1 MTIIIF
7 IFILFVLILVHEF
20 GHFIVAKKSGIRV
33 DEFGI
38 GFPPKAATLFKKNGT
53 EYTINWLPFGGFVKI
68 YGENYEDLEEGQKL
82 SKDSFT
88 AKSKWTQVFVLVAG
102 VLMNFLLAWLLIS
115 FSFLSG
121 VPASTSSGVNVK
133 DPVLTVISVDKDSV
147 AQLAGLQ
154 VGDKILSVTDD
165 GVVSSLPTP
174 EVFQSIV
181 RSNTNTDISLRV
193 IHENKEI
200 DLVVTPTKSAD
211 KDFPSIGISMDFIG
225 IEKIPLNRAFIEGF
239 KSSVSF
245 AKSIVVGFFG
255 IFTGSTDLSTLSGPV
270 GIAGVVGQ
278 ASKTGFTE
286 LMLLTAIISLNL
298 AVLNLI
304 PFPALD
310 GGRIVFVG
318 IEALMGKP
326 IPVKIFSIINTVGFF
341 LLIGLMILV
350 SVRDVLNLF

>member
-255 IFTGSTDLSTLSGPV
+255 IFTGSTDLSTLSE
-270 GIAGVVGQ
+270 I
-278 ASKTGFTE
+278 
-286 LMLLTAIISLNL
+286 
-298 AVLNLI
+298 
-304 PFPALD
+304 
-310 GGRIVFVG
+310 GRAHV
-318 IEALMGKP
+318 
-326 IPVKIFSIINTVGFF
+326 
-341 LLIGLMILV
+341 
-350 SVRDVLNLF
+350 